1 MTAHVMLN
9 TGKIRSHHSIAA
21 STVHDAAYTI
31 GVFTTQSFIQY
42 SAANNTSVQQY
53 IGIAIHGLSN
63 LSWGLQL
70 RRKYPPR
77 LGLPGLHISK
87 FQDSIILYE
96 IALLHNM
103 IVYYLQ

>member
-42 SAANNTSVQQY
+42 SAANKSV
-53 IGIAIHGLSN
+53 
-63 LSWGLQL
+63 
-70 RRKYPPR
+70 
-77 LGLPGLHISK
+77 
-87 FQDSIILYE
+87 
-96 IALLHNM
+96 
-103 IVYYLQ
+103 